1 MRMRTI
7 CRAAAIVVSVLP
19 LALSACGISVDV
31 PAASASPSASTDSQ
45 ATLTCQ
51 VHSEVD
57 PPQDPGPPTVTH
69 DMACSVTGAPNSE
82 QSFILQYQL
91 KYNGKILT
99 YGPTCG
105 GPLQSGNG
113 SCFQRYTE
121 VVAVFEQAKPQVAGE
136 LLPSKLP
143 LGPVTPNMPAA
154 ATLTCTEKVLA
165 NSMERLHKLTCTVTG
180 APSSDTFFTLHYTL
194 SDSSGT
200 TQTYPSTC
208 DGSLQYGAGTG
219 TCTQT
224 YDEFIGVFKNPQV
237 TVFGELRPSREPL
250 GPVTPTD
257 PS

>member
-1 MRMRTI
+1 MRMRTL
-7 CRAAAIVVSVLP
+7 CRASAIVVCVLP
-19 LALSACGISVDV
+19 LALSACGIS
-31 PAASASPSASTDSQ
+31 PALPGASTTSQ

-51 VHSEVD
+51 EHSEVAQQ
-57 PPQDPGPPTVTH
+57 PQDSGPQKMVTH

-105 GPLQSGNG
+105 GPLQIGNG

-154 ATLTCTEKVLA
+154 ATLTCMEKVRA

-237 TVFGELRPSREPL
+237 TVFGELRPSQEPL